1 MEGQSIKEKIF
12 YQGGITLITS
22 VIIGGSYYIYK
33 SIFGSDENEKNNID
47 SDNDSLGTS
56 FMLNKNIQNNKIN
69 NSINNINNENNI
81 DNNNNISNN
90 INSSLFP
97 KINNSLI
104 ESDNNNIIST
114 KVSINNEENNEI
126 NNKNN
131 NNNNPQNTIN
141 IFNNNKLL
149 LKSFGI
155 NIDESKLLINN
166 NRLTDESAVLIIIYI
181 NYLAQKFYLIDNP
194 TLDQKRRALLT
205 YNIKENGE
213 NNINI
218 NNNEIDMNNE
228 QKIQEEYLTLCN
240 QAMRF
245 QQNCYQIA
253 AEKILGSLHIKITFQ
268 EIEDFLKNVE
278 PNQMEKITLKLT
290 TELNDELYKYD
301 LDYFDLNKTKEA
313 YIFYLK
319 ANIDAVKILYEEK
332 EKIKRNNE
340 DIGNEIIEQN
350 NIFIFKFMSMKMQM
364 DDKLYV
370 KYHIEDEH
378 LKLLANKYN
387 LFNDSERNQLQKD
400 FDDFNYKID
409 NPN

>member
-12 YQGGITLITS
+12 YWGGITLITS

-47 SDNDSLGTS
+47 NDNDSLDTS
-56 FMLNKNIQNNKIN
+56 FMLNKNNQNNNIN
-69 NSINNINNENNI
+69 NNINNINNENNI

-97 KINNSLI
+97 KINNNLI

-114 KVSINNEENNEI
+114 KININNEENNEI
-126 NNKNN
+126 NNENN
-131 NNNNPQNTIN
+131 NNNRQNTIN

-205 YNIKENGE
+205 NNIKENGE
-213 NNINI
+213 NNINN

-245 QQNCYQIA
+245 RQNCYQIA

-290 TELNDELYKYD
+290 TELNDKLYKYD

-319 ANIDAVKILYEEK
+319 ANIDAIKILYEEQ

-387 LFNDSERNQLQKD
+387 LFNDSEINQLQKE
-400 FDDFNYKID
+400 FDDFNHKID

>member
-12 YQGGITLITS
+12 YWGGITLITS

-47 SDNDSLGTS
+47 NDNDSLDTP
-56 FMLNKNIQNNKIN
+56 FMLNMNNQNNNIN
-69 NSINNINNENNI
+69 NNINNINNENNI
-81 DNNNNISNN
+81 DNNNIPNN

-97 KINNSLI
+97 KSINNLI
-104 ESDNNNIIST
+104 ESDNNIIST
-114 KVSINNEENNEI
+114 KKININNEENNEI
-126 NNKNN
+126 NNK
-131 NNNNPQNTIN
+131 NNPQNTIN

-166 NRLTDESAVLIIIYI
+166 NRLTDESSVLIIIYI

-213 NNINI
+213 NNINN

-245 QQNCYQIA
+245 RQNCYQIA

-290 TELNDELYKYD
+290 TELNDKLYKYD

-319 ANIDAVKILYEEK
+319 ANIDAVKILYEEQ

-350 NIFIFKFMSMKMQM
+350 NIFIFKLMSLKMQM

-387 LFNDSERNQLQKD
+387 LFNDSEISQLQKE
-400 FDDFNYKID
+400 FDDFNHKID

>member
-1 MEGQSIKEKIF
+1 MEGQSVKEKIF
-12 YQGGITLITS
+12 YWGGITLITS

-33 SIFGSDENEKNNID
+33 SIFGLDENEKNNID
-47 SDNDSLGTS
+47 NDNDSLDTS
-56 FMLNKNIQNNKIN
+56 FMLNKNNQNNNIN
-69 NSINNINNENNI
+69 NNINNINNENNI
-81 DNNNNISNN
+81 DNNNISNN

-114 KVSINNEENNEI
+114 KININNEENNEI
-126 NNKNN
+126 NNENN
-131 NNNNPQNTIN
+131 NNNSPKNNIN

-205 YNIKENGE
+205 NNIKENGE
-213 NNINI
+213 NNIN
-218 NNNEIDMNNE
+218 NNTNEINMNNE

-240 QAMRF
+240 QTMKFRE
-245 QQNCYQIA
+245 NCYQIA

-268 EIEDFLKNVE
+268 ELEDFLKNVE

-313 YIFYLK
+313 FIFYLK
-319 ANIDAVKILYEEK
+319 ANIDAIKILYEEQK
-332 EKIKRNNE
+332 KIKKNNE

-350 NIFIFKFMSMKMQM
+350 NIFIFKLMSMKMQM
-364 DDKLYV
+364 DDKLYL

-387 LFNDSERNQLQKD
+387 LFNDSEISQLQKE
-400 FDDFNYKID
+400 FDDFNHKID